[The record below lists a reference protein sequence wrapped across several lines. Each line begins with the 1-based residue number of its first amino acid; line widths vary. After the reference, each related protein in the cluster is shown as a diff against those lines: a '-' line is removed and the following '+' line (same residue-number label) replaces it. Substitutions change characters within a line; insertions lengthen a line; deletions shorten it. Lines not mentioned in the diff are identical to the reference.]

1 MKVLDRDPPQETE
14 FYCYLGFRSVL
25 GSYHFLAHGG
35 GGGRG
40 AGGNGGDQV
49 NIID

>member
-1 MKVLDRDPPQETE
+1 MVISSSSIFKDCFSSDATLRELSD
-14 FYCYLGFRSVL
+14 
-25 GSYHFLAHGG
+25 FLAHGG
-35 GGGRG
+35 RGG